1 MAAVA
6 RAEDR
11 AASLAL
17 RAISGRTISLATGVV
32 MHQNGLGADDAEDL
46 IRQAAGMSG
55 RCLHQVAAGVV
66 RSGSL

>member
-1 MAAVA
+1 
-6 RAEDR
+6 
-11 AASLAL
+11 
-17 RAISGRTISLATGVV
+17 

-55 RCLHQVAAGVV
+55 RCLHQVAASVV